1 MDGKTL
7 CLLCTINYK
16 KALFK
21 KKSNEQ
27 KFSKSVAEPSQSSK
41 SRHHHKHK
49 DKRHNNDEE

>member
-27 KFSKSVAEPSQSSK
+27 KASSQAPK
-41 SRHHHKHK
+41 SRQQSKHR
-49 DKRHNNDEE
+49 DKKLEDNE